1 MQCGR
6 VRPVNA
12 FSAGFLKKIMLHSE
26 SRICTFA
33 LFLPK
38 NTLSDRS
45 IMKQVALNVKT
56 RDAVGSSAVKRLRA
70 TGVIP
75 AVIYGESGAH
85 NLSVDADQFKLAWRK
100 IAGSATLLELH
111 LDGAEET
118 TFAIIKDYQRNPRR
132 DHFEHLDFQEVVR
145 GKDMEAD
152 IPVHSKGV
160 ANGVKNQQGVLEIN
174 AHELTVRCR
183 PRDLPEFIEV
193 DVTALSVGDSLHVRD
208 LPAVEGV
215 KFVDDPDL
223 VVVSCVGS
231 SSGASGAVEEE
242 GEGAAATPAGAP
254 AKA

>member
-1 MQCGR
+1 
-6 VRPVNA
+6 
-12 FSAGFLKKIMLHSE
+12 MLHY
-26 SRICTFA
+26 RRAICTFT

-38 NTLSDRS
+38 NTFPDRS
-45 IMKQVALNVKT
+45 IMKQVALNVKS
-56 RDAVGSSAVKRLRA
+56 REAIGSSAAKRLRA
-70 TGVIP
+70 TGQIP

-100 IAGSATLLELH
+100 IAGSATLIELH
-111 LDGAEET
+111 LDGAEDT
-118 TFAIIKDYQRNPRR
+118 TFAIIKDYQRDPMR
-132 DHFEHLDFQEVVR
+132 DNFEHIDFQEIVR

-160 ANGVKNQQGVLEIN
+160 ANGVRNQQGVLEIN

-193 DVTALSVGDSLHVRD
+193 DVTKLSVGDSLHVRD
-208 LPAVEGV
+208 LPAIEGV
-215 KFVDDPDL
+215 TFVDDADL

-231 SSGASGAVEEE
+231 SSGASGASSDEEE
-242 GEGAAATPAGAP
+242 EVATAEP